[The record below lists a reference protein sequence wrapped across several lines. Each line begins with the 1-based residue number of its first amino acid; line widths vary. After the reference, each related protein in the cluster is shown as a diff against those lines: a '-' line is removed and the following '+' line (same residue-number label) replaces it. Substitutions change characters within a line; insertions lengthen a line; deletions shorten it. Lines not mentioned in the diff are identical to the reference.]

1 LAIRIPK
8 PTEVIVQEN
17 RMRRIPLV
25 VAAMTAL
32 MVPALAQTSPAG
44 TAAPKFVDVP
54 QDAILAERLEGLDIR
69 NSSNENVGEIED
81 VVISQGRVVG
91 YVLSVGGFLGM
102 GDRYVVVDPSAVAV
116 SYNTNDNKWTATMN
130 ATKDQLKAAPE
141 FKFEGKW
148 KDD

>member
-1 LAIRIPK
+1 
-8 PTEVIVQEN
+8 
-17 RMRRIPLV
+17 
-25 VAAMTAL
+25 

-91 YVLSVGGFLGM
+91 YILSVGGFLGM
-102 GDRYVVVDPSAVAV
+102 GDRYVVVEPSAVAV